1 MPKKCWNGWSWTF
14 SLSQVPWLPTVP
26 TLGFQAVKA
35 STTRFLDFGSGFKES
50 ELHSGRKGFEIPI
63 EILLKSQSLEA
74 NVLQRPLLSSGKNV
88 DDVLGTFGDLG
99 MAWVAKKWP
108 EKATRDQKRQKREA
122 NSIQCSQAVTHPS
135 TDWTQ
140 HCLTSVIGR
149 ELVCSM

>member
-63 EILLKSQSLEA
+63 EIILKSQSLEA
-74 NVLQRPLLSSGKNV
+74 SGKTLMTFWER
-88 DDVLGTFGDLG
+88 LGTWEWCG
-99 MAWVAKKWP
+99 WP
-108 EKATRDQKRQKREA
+108 KRDQKRQQESRKGKKEKPTASSVPRR
-122 NSIQCSQAVTHPS
+122 SPIQV
-135 TDWTQ
+135 
-140 HCLTSVIGR
+140 LT
-149 ELVCSM
+149 ELNIA

>member
-1 MPKKCWNGWSWTF
+1 M
-14 SLSQVPWLPTVP
+14 PTVP

-88 DDVLGTFGDLG
+88 DDVLGTF
-99 MAWVAKKWP
+99 
-108 EKATRDQKRQKREA
+108 
-122 NSIQCSQAVTHPS
+122 
-135 TDWTQ
+135 
-140 HCLTSVIGR
+140 
-149 ELVCSM
+149 